1 MPVLSVIIPVYNT
14 GAFLPKC
21 LDSVLHQTLT
31 DLEVLCV
38 DNNSTDNSL
47 EILRRYARQDSRVR
61 VLQQPVQGQS
71 AARNMGLDYATG
83 QYIGFVDSDDAIDLR
98 YYETL
103 YRAARETQA
112 DVVCTGLQ
120 EVVPGKAIAPIR
132 YCPPVLCADWDTRWQ
147 AGSTAWSK
155 IYSRQFIEGHSLRFP
170 TGLIWEDVLW
180 VLQTLFWADRL
191 AIMQG
196 NGYLYT
202 INPQGTV
209 GLSATKNRAK
219 TLHDIQTVFSLSKA
233 FISQYVKSRHQ
244 QAKML
249 DFAIDKLFIPSVV
262 EDAPSLL
269 QQISAWTRWKWKRRL
284 LLAPNLFCFVER
296 IEFHQQYYYVL
307 RLLGFKIRLWK
318 CKQLPLQF

>member
-14 GAFLPKC
+14 GTFLPRC

-38 DNNSTDNSL
+38 DSNSTDNSL

-83 QYIGFVDSDDAIDLR
+83 QYIGFVDSDDAIDPR

-244 QAKML
+244 QKKML
-249 DFAIDKLFIPSVV
+249 DFAIDKLFISSVV
-262 EDAPSLL
+262 EDDPSLL
-269 QQISAWTRWKWKRRL
+269 QQISAWTRWKRKRRL
-284 LLAPNLFCFVER
+284 LLAPNLFCFVEQ

-318 CKQLPLQF
+318 CKQLPLRF

>member
-233 FISQYVKSRHQ
+233 FISQYAKSRHQ

-284 LLAPNLFCFVER
+284 LLAPNLFCFVEQ

-318 CKQLPLQF
+318 CTHLPLQF